1 MADPQAK
8 RASRRTVFEADMA
21 RIWARFALLY
31 AAKSPISRSS
41 SYPSPLVSLSSG
53 EKRLKRMSRR
63 RRVCLV
69 VGLLGLGVLALT
81 SSQTI
86 SPVAR
91 AAKTANLKDQLEKG
105 LKARR
110 PEEFAFIAK
119 VVSRV
124 ENDTLP
130 RSLVDSTFLWARKKG
145 TGRIRPYQYF
155 ESGLKLRAK
164 RIGVSL

>member
-1 MADPQAK
+1 M
-8 RASRRTVFEADMA
+8 
-21 RIWARFALLY
+21 
-31 AAKSPISRSS
+31 
-41 SYPSPLVSLSSG
+41 
-53 EKRLKRMSRR
+53 RMSRR

-110 PEEFAFIAK
+110 PEEFAFLAK

-124 ENDTLP
+124 ANDTLP

-164 RIGVSL
+164 RIGVNL